1 MSSTP
6 KRSSDRTVGSKSPV
20 PVANDDGESP
30 VKRTR
35 GRPKK
40 DSPVVAESTPET
52 TKGRGRPKK
61 LIDTPAAGGD
71 ADKTHIRNIDSVET
85 RGRGRPKKLND
96 TPSEEE
102 DKFEATKGRGRQRK
116 DKMEESVSEEKN
128 NDVSSEKKGRG
139 RPRKSEGHL
148 EESAATSNSGDQGQE
163 INEQGSNVEISSPQP
178 GMVVVKIEPED
189 TFHMSTRVK
198 KGFSCSDCGQ
208 TFSVQYLLEDHE
220 RRCKKPE
227 TPVVS
232 SKAKLDK
239 IKQKAMNIKTE
250 TPTPKSKS
258 IKEKVKDTPTP
269 KRKPELKANILSKS
283 KVVLQAID
291 SEKIAKDSE
300 KQAKESEKQAKKS
313 EKMLDENN
321 EEAASDENRK
331 AEDVEQGSK
340 RKVDERKM
348 LTKQV
353 TGKEMVK
360 TVVKM
365 VKTPK
370 DQGSVKKVIEKKL
383 QLVVTP
389 EGLKRTKEEK
399 PAVLRVEKPRV
410 SPYSRSLLVQRPTK
424 PVEKKVVIVV
434 GAKETEV
441 SIEGTE
447 DIDANGQDVRMETV
461 ESMKT
466 AELECHEEIVDGKD
480 GMEITDIAEGGTSSK
495 EEAEVIITAQGQG
508 EMSSPDNIQEQNK
521 EKDED
526 KTDEQCKDKTGEH
539 YENKTGEQIENKTGE
554 QYKNKTDE
562 QDENKIEQ
570 EQYKEKIEQD

>member
-1 MSSTP
+1 MYW
-6 KRSSDRTVGSKSPV
+6 
-20 PVANDDGESP
+20 
-30 VKRTR
+30 
-35 GRPKK
+35 
-40 DSPVVAESTPET
+40 
-52 TKGRGRPKK
+52 
-61 LIDTPAAGGD
+61 
-71 ADKTHIRNIDSVET
+71 
-85 RGRGRPKKLND
+85 
-96 TPSEEE
+96 
-102 DKFEATKGRGRQRK
+102 
-116 DKMEESVSEEKN
+116 
-128 NDVSSEKKGRG
+128 
-139 RPRKSEGHL
+139 
-148 EESAATSNSGDQGQE
+148 
-163 INEQGSNVEISSPQP
+163 
-178 GMVVVKIEPED
+178 
-189 TFHMSTRVK
+189 RV
-198 KGFSCSDCGQ
+198 
-208 TFSVQYLLEDHE
+208 
-220 RRCKKPE
+220 
-227 TPVVS
+227 
-232 SKAKLDK
+232 
-239 IKQKAMNIKTE
+239 
-250 TPTPKSKS
+250 
-258 IKEKVKDTPTP
+258 
-269 KRKPELKANILSKS
+269 
-283 KVVLQAID
+283 
-291 SEKIAKDSE
+291 
-300 KQAKESEKQAKKS
+300 KESEKQAKKS

-521 EKDED
+521 EKMRI
-526 KTDEQCKDKTGEH
+526 KQMSSARIKQG
-539 YENKTGEQIENKTGE
+539 NIM
-554 QYKNKTDE
+554 
-562 QDENKIEQ
+562 KIKRGNRLRIRQ
-570 EQYKEKIEQD
+570 GNSTRIKQMNRMRIK